1 MEIIKGV
8 FTGIGEFLIS
18 IPASIGD
25 TFSSANSM
33 GDIYTTFARWIFIF
47 LAFYIL
53 LKSIKSLLKS
63 NNAAEVWAY
72 LNTGPFINIPLKH
85 WENVIGRAKSCD
97 VQIDDMSVSRSH
109 GTLTRDNDGIWKYID
124 LGSKNGAVLNGARL
138 EPNTEVELKT
148 GDSLVLGKAKCMLFP
163 ISIEERRNNIWHR
176 TKDTVLVSPW
186 QSLIAITIFQIMT
199 VIQLMIGLD
208 QKYNQQITI
217 SYMGLCGLM
226 WGYVIVLRGM
236 KRKGFEMELIA
247 FFLSGLSLAVT
258 STAFPDQVFK
268 QFIAICMG
276 VGLFF
281 FMCTWLRE
289 LPRTI
294 KIKNIVYAIAVVLF
308 LINVF
313 FGETRNGN
321 TNWVR
326 IGSLTIQPSELV
338 KLAFIWV
345 GAASL
350 DELFEKKNTLI
361 FTGFS
366 LFCFGCLAVM
376 GDLGTATIFFVTF
389 LIISF
394 LRSGDFTKIIVFVGV
409 ALVAGLVALRF
420 KGYALARIL
429 AWGHMWEPQYINAR
443 EGYQITRN
451 MTASS
456 SGGFVGLGAGN
467 GWLKTLEAAE
477 TDLVFGVVTEEWGLI
492 IAILSVLAILTLSI
506 FAYRSILNG
515 RSTYYTIAACSAMSI
530 FIFQTM
536 LNVLGSLDLLPFMG
550 VAFPFLSYGGTS
562 MIASWGLLA
571 FLKSADTRQNAS
583 FAVSLKDRGI
593 GEEEDRL

>member
-1 MEIIKGV
+1 MEIIKGI

-18 IPASIGD
+18 IPSSIGD
-25 TFSSANSM
+25 TFSSANSA

-85 WENVIGRAKSCD
+85 WENVIGRAGSCD
-97 VQIDDMSVSRSH
+97 VQIDDMSVSRAH
-109 GTLTRDNDGIWKYID
+109 GTLTRDNDGIWKYMD
-124 LGSKNGAVLNGARL
+124 LGSKNGAVLNGTRI
-138 EPNTEVELKT
+138 EPNTEVEIRT

-176 TKDTVLVSPW
+176 TRDTVLVSPW
-186 QSLIAITIFQIMT
+186 ASLIAITVFQVMT

-208 QKYNQQITI
+208 KRYDQQITI

-226 WGYVIVLRGM
+226 WGYVIVLRSM

-247 FFLSGLSLAVT
+247 FFLCTLSLAAVAT
-258 STAFPDQVFK
+258 RFPNQVFK
-268 QFIAICMG
+268 QFIAICLG

-294 KIKNIVYAIAVVLF
+294 KIKKIVYALAVVLF
-308 LINVF
+308 LINVI
-313 FGETRNGN
+313 FGESRNGN
-321 TNWVR
+321 NNWIS

-350 DELFEKKNTLI
+350 DELFDKKNTLI

-366 LFCFGCLAVM
+366 LFCFACLAAM

-394 LRSGDFTKIIVFVGV
+394 LRSGDLTKIIVIAGV
-409 ALVAGLVALRF
+409 AGVAGMVALRF

-451 MTASS
+451 MTASA
-456 SGGFVGLGAGN
+456 SGGFVGLGAGK
-467 GWLKTLEAAE
+467 GWLHELYASE
-477 TDLVFGVVTEEWGLI
+477 TDLVFGLITEEWGLI
-492 IAILSVLAILTLSI
+492 IAVLTVLAILTLSI

-550 VAFPFLSYGGTS
+550 VAFPFVSYGGTS
-562 MIASWGLLA
+562 MMASWGLLA

-583 FAVSLKDRGI
+583 FAVSLKDRGM
-593 GEEEDRL
+593 GEEDRL